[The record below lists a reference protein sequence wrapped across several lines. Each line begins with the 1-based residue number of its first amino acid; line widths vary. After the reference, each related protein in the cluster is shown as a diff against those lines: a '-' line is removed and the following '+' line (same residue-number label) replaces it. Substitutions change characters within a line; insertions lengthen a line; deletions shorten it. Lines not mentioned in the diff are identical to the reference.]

1 MIKIKEK
8 QNCCGCEAC
17 AQICPKQCI
26 QMQFDNQGFRYP
38 AVNVSLCIDCGLCE
52 SVCPVTHQSEARRP
66 LMVYGAINKDDY
78 IRIDS
83 SSGGIFTAL
92 AETVISRN
100 GEIWGAR
107 FNEDNEVVHD
117 CIANLQQLSLLRG
130 SKYVQSSIGLSYK
143 KIKMSLKAG
152 KDVLFSGTPC
162 QVAGLRKYL
171 GKDYPTLYTVD
182 IVCHGV
188 PSPGVWKKYLEQQ
201 LGKGTRLKD
210 IKFRDKTY
218 GWEKY
223 CFSLKQYFPKR
234 KNSVNHIIERRYENL
249 YMRAF
254 LHDLIL
260 RPSCYNCPARS
271 FKSGSDLTLA
281 DLWGAWVTLPEY
293 NDDKG
298 CSCVAVNTEKG
309 KLLFDQS
316 ADFIS
321 FKEISY
327 KSAFVDYNCAATTNP
342 PINPNTDSFF
352 FQYESVP
359 LKILIPQLTKD
370 SWKQVLKERLRI
382 SLEYIG
388 LLKALHRLKRIH

>member
-1 MIKIKEK
+1 
-8 QNCCGCEAC
+8 
-17 AQICPKQCI
+17 
-26 QMQFDNQGFRYP
+26 
-38 AVNVSLCIDCGLCE
+38 
-52 SVCPVTHQSEARRP
+52 
-66 LMVYGAINKDDY
+66 
-78 IRIDS
+78 
-83 SSGGIFTAL
+83 
-92 AETVISRN
+92 
-100 GEIWGAR
+100 
-107 FNEDNEVVHD
+107 
-117 CIANLQQLSLLRG
+117 
-130 SKYVQSSIGLSYK
+130 
-143 KIKMSLKAG
+143 
-152 KDVLFSGTPC
+152 
-162 QVAGLRKYL
+162 
-171 GKDYPTLYTVD
+171 
-182 IVCHGV
+182 
-188 PSPGVWKKYLEQQ
+188 
-201 LGKGTRLKD
+201 
-210 IKFRDKTY
+210 
-218 GWEKY
+218 
-223 CFSLKQYFPKR
+223 
-234 KNSVNHIIERRYENL
+234 
-249 YMRAF
+249 MRAF